1 MSKTLEIVR
10 NFFPNKQKKS
20 LSLRCVVLVYKQCS
34 VELFAKPRTLNYE
47 RTLEEAVKKSGA

>member
-34 VELFAKPRTLNYE
+34 VELFAKP
-47 RTLEEAVKKSGA
+47 